1 MTKGKYVFLTLAVVL
16 IVFAVWL
23 AMFFFA
29 SVTTVAEESD
39 IYLFMYEYSVDDAA
53 FTTPSDRD
61 YYNRN
66 RGRLISSEEFSS
78 YGVQT
83 VSSWQTMT
91 YGGGLIDG
99 DLLLTVDGEERA
111 LTSQDSLTFKFF
123 DDGSQYVPASVEKV
137 LEENYGKSCTAGGGF
152 SQSGGAEMYISEN
165 LLEKL
170 GIEVSSAIG
179 KKVSLSVTPNTQT
192 GIYIID
198 DDTDKWNAPSG
209 VIAQERVD
217 IFREFTIVGV
227 ICGEYY
233 EINDLTGRDADIWMK
248 GEVLED
254 ENGESLMPEFVAD
267 GRKVTATYASADY
280 AEYSAQVTSAGK
292 FFPFFCAGVPYEY
305 NGPSGNNIAAAKR
318 AFAEYDGYSSSAAA
332 AKAYDE
338 SAKTNFNFFHAPY
351 SGEFGSYSVVRTAC
365 ISLIAVSA
373 VLGAVFLALCV
384 AGEYKE
390 EERAAVKKYL
400 MAFAIAVGISFVI
413 ALICAFM
420 VASAANIAYIS
431 IAYAAGEFVAALALA
446 AIAAAAVIAITR
458 AAKRKKA

>member
-29 SVTTVAEESD
+29 SVTTAVEESD

-53 FTTPSDRD
+53 FTAPGDRD

-66 RGRLISSEEFSS
+66 SGRLISSEEFLS

-91 YGGGLIDG
+91 YGGGLTDG

-123 DDGSQYVPASVEKV
+123 DDGSQYVPESVEKV
-137 LEENYGKSCTAGGGF
+137 LEENYGKSCAAGEGF

-198 DDTDKWNAPSG
+198 DDTDKWNDPSG

-248 GEVLED
+248 GEVLTD
-254 ENGESLMPEFVAD
+254 VDGESLMPEFVAD

-280 AEYSAQVTSAGK
+280 AE
-292 FFPFFCAGVPYEY
+292 
-305 NGPSGNNIAAAKR
+305 
-318 AFAEYDGYSSSAAA
+318 
-332 AKAYDE
+332 
-338 SAKTNFNFFHAPY
+338 
-351 SGEFGSYSVVRTAC
+351 
-365 ISLIAVSA
+365 
-373 VLGAVFLALCV
+373 
-384 AGEYKE
+384 
-390 EERAAVKKYL
+390 
-400 MAFAIAVGISFVI
+400 
-413 ALICAFM
+413 
-420 VASAANIAYIS
+420 
-431 IAYAAGEFVAALALA
+431 
-446 AIAAAAVIAITR
+446 
-458 AAKRKKA
+458 

>member
-1 MTKGKYVFLTLAVVL
+1 MTKGKYVFLTLAIVL

-23 AMFFFA
+23 AMYFFV
-29 SVTTVAEESD
+29 SVTPAAEESD
-39 IYLFMYEYSVDDAA
+39 IYLFMYEYWADDSVFISPFD
-53 FTTPSDRD
+53 SN
-61 YYNRN
+61 YYNMRK
-66 RGRLISSEEFSS
+66 GRLISSEEFSS

-83 VSSWQTMT
+83 VSSWRTMT

-99 DLLLTVDGEERA
+99 DLVLTVDGEERA

-123 DDGSQYVPASVEKV
+123 DDGSQYVPESVEKV
-137 LEENYGKSCTAGGGF
+137 LEEKYGKSCTAGEGF

-198 DDTDKWNAPSG
+198 DDTDKWNDSSG
-209 VIAQERVD
+209 AIAQDRVD

-248 GEVLED
+248 GEVLTD
-254 ENGESLMPEFVAD
+254 VDGESLMPEFMAKA
-267 GRKVTATYASADY
+267 GKVTATYASADY

-332 AKAYDE
+332 AKVVDNSVDTSFPSFY
-338 SAKTNFNFFHAPY
+338 APY
-351 SGEFGSYSVVRTAC
+351 SGEFANYTYVRTAC
-365 ISLIAVSA
+365 ISIIAVSA
-373 VLGAVFLALCV
+373 VLGAIFLALCV
-384 AGEYKE
+384 AAEYKE
-390 EERAAVKKYL
+390 EERVAVKKYL

-420 VASAANIAYIS
+420 VASAANVSYIS

-446 AIAAAAVIAITR
+446 AIAAAAVIAATR

>member
-29 SVTTVAEESD
+29 SVTTAVEESD

-53 FTTPSDRD
+53 FTTPGDRD

-165 LLEKL
+165 LL
-170 GIEVSSAIG
+170 
-179 KKVSLSVTPNTQT
+179 
-192 GIYIID
+192 
-198 DDTDKWNAPSG
+198 
-209 VIAQERVD
+209 
-217 IFREFTIVGV
+217 
-227 ICGEYY
+227 
-233 EINDLTGRDADIWMK
+233 
-248 GEVLED
+248 
-254 ENGESLMPEFVAD
+254 
-267 GRKVTATYASADY
+267 
-280 AEYSAQVTSAGK
+280 
-292 FFPFFCAGVPYEY
+292 
-305 NGPSGNNIAAAKR
+305 
-318 AFAEYDGYSSSAAA
+318 
-332 AKAYDE
+332 
-338 SAKTNFNFFHAPY
+338 
-351 SGEFGSYSVVRTAC
+351 
-365 ISLIAVSA
+365 
-373 VLGAVFLALCV
+373 
-384 AGEYKE
+384 
-390 EERAAVKKYL
+390 
-400 MAFAIAVGISFVI
+400 
-413 ALICAFM
+413 
-420 VASAANIAYIS
+420 
-431 IAYAAGEFVAALALA
+431 
-446 AIAAAAVIAITR
+446 
-458 AAKRKKA
+458 